1 MERHSEDRMESSLAS
16 PAQDSQSRQEFPVEK
31 AVAADE
37 SNSADGTYLS
47 TGRPMSPGTRA
58 LLCDERDTM
67 FMDSASPK
75 CLMSHGCNNKSS
87 QLRHGMT
94 AVYAEQERVILTN
107 FRDCLKRLITLGE
120 IKGNCLPP
128 FCLHSN
134 IWNSIHR
141 G

>member
-16 PAQDSQSRQEFPVEK
+16 PAQDLQSRQEFPFEK
-31 AVAADE
+31 AVTADE
-37 SNSADGTYLS
+37 SDSVDGTCLS
-47 TGRPMSPGTRA
+47 SGRPMSPGTQA

-75 CLMSHGCNNKSS
+75 GLISHGCNNKSS
-87 QLRHGMT
+87 QLCHGMT
-94 AVYAEQERVILTN
+94 PVYAEQERVVLTS

-128 FCLHSN
+128 FCPHFKN
-134 IWNSIHR
+134 WNSIHR